1 MSRRWI
7 LALLIVWMAVRLVWY
22 VPLLLGVQQPS
33 PAALTLIMAVLDV
46 LVFIVVVA
54 HLIRSA
60 VAPRSDGSE

>member
-1 MSRRWI
+1 VSRRWI

-33 PAALTLIMAVLDV
+33 PAVLTLIMAVLDV

-60 VAPRSDGSE
+60 VAPPSGDGE